1 MTQSSAA
8 HHVTSRTRRSNLAGA
23 HPVGKLYLCGNK
35 LARGMLYVCRY
46 AFFGQRFDLA
56 LSHRRSRAQEDRER
70 SGGWREEFGEA
81 DEWTG

>member
-56 LSHRRSRAQEDRER
+56 LSHQEIAGPR
-70 SGGWREEFGEA
+70 GPREERGLA
-81 DEWTG
+81 RRIWRG